1 MSKSYFFDKPVDVY
15 GNDGTCYPNVVEVYV
30 GSCDEDSYIA
40 DTNDE
45 ILFFSEM
52 TTEMIENVLD
62 LVEEDYRPFG
72 S

>member
-1 MSKSYFFDKPVDVY
+1 MSKDYFFKTPVDVF
-15 GNDGTCYPNVVEVYV
+15 GDDGTCYPDVVEIHIGDNDEESYV
-30 GSCDEDSYIA
+30 A
-40 DTNDE
+40 DVNDE